1 MLLSVAGCQYL
12 KKDVER
18 TPIAQ
23 VYDSFLYFE
32 DINPALYQN
41 KSPEDSLMHVRQY
54 IENWSYITL
63 LLKQAN
69 QNVDTVKINR
79 LAKQFKNDLLIDT
92 YKDLLIQKY
101 IDTIVET
108 DTLEAYYNRYKTY
121 FTAKKPLVFPVYA
134 VVDKNN
140 PKAKKIKKWIFSD
153 KTEWQDSLLINSN
166 ILNKLDLTGKWM
178 PVDDFKK
185 KLPVFKSMNDKYIL
199 KKSKKFVI
207 NDSLSLYLVII
218 KDVVLQGQSLPLD
231 FVKDDLKQLVLSKRK
246 QEAWSRIENDIKQE
260 AIKQKHFKIFKITP
274 ENE

>member
-1 MLLSVAGCQYL
+1 
-12 KKDVER
+12 
-18 TPIAQ
+18 
-23 VYDSFLYFE
+23 
-32 DINPALYQN
+32 
-41 KSPEDSLMHVRQY
+41 
-54 IENWSYITL
+54 
-63 LLKQAN
+63 
-69 QNVDTVKINR
+69 
-79 LAKQFKNDLLIDT
+79 
-92 YKDLLIQKY
+92 
-101 IDTIVET
+101 
-108 DTLEAYYNRYKTY
+108 
-121 FTAKKPLVFPVYA
+121 
-134 VVDKNN
+134 
-140 PKAKKIKKWIFSD
+140 
-153 KTEWQDSLLINSN
+153 
-166 ILNKLDLTGKWM
+166 M